1 MIFGGLQKQ
10 SLIDFPGKISC
21 VLFTSGCN
29 FTCPY
34 CHNPDLARGRIKQPP
49 ALKEER
55 IYDFLEKRKGFLDGV
70 VISGGEP
77 TLHRDL
83 STLCR
88 NIRKMGYP
96 IKLDTNGSRPEVV
109 ERLIQDRSVDYIAM
123 DIKTD
128 PSAYPREISCN
139 EDTTNILESIAL
151 VMAADISYDF
161 RTTCVKPFVDRPIVD
176 KISHA
181 IQGAACYVLQQFK
194 NENVLSPEYF
204 RNPPCHYSRSDL
216 KEFQTI
222 AAPWVE
228 TCIVR

>member
-21 VLFTSGCN
+21 VLFASGCN

-34 CHNPDLARGRIKQPP
+34 CHNPDLARGQIKPS
-49 ALKEER
+49 AVLKEEN
-55 IYDFLEKRKGFLDGV
+55 IYDFLDKRKGFLDGV

-77 TLHRDL
+77 TLHRNL
-83 STLCR
+83 STICDT
-88 NIRKMGYP
+88 IKKMGYP
-96 IKLDTNGSRPEVV
+96 IKLDTNGSRPELL
-109 ERLIQDRSVDYIAM
+109 EQLIRNRSVDYIAM

-128 PSAYPREISCN
+128 PSAYPREILGN
-139 EDTTNILESIAL
+139 ENTATILESIAL
-151 VMAADISYDF
+151 IMAAGISYEF
-161 RTTCVKPFVDRPIVD
+161 RTTCVKPFVDQPIIE

-181 IQGAACYVLQQFK
+181 IQGAGCYALQQFK

-204 RNPPCHYSRSDL
+204 RDRSPHYSLADL
-216 KEFQTI
+216 ERFQAL

-228 TCIVR
+228 ACIVR

>member
-21 VLFTSGCN
+21 VLFASGCN

-34 CHNPDLARGRIKQPP
+34 CHNPDLARGQIKPS
-49 ALKEER
+49 AVLKEEN
-55 IYDFLEKRKGFLDGV
+55 IYDFLDKRKGFLDGV

-77 TLHRDL
+77 TLHRNL
-83 STLCR
+83 STICDT
-88 NIRKMGYP
+88 IKKMGYP
-96 IKLDTNGSRPEVV
+96 IKLDTNGSRPELL
-109 ERLIQDRSVDYIAM
+109 EQLIRNRSVDYIAM

-128 PSAYPREISCN
+128 PSAYPREILGN
-139 EDTTNILESIAL
+139 ENTATILESIAL
-151 VMAADISYDF
+151 IMAAGISYEF
-161 RTTCVKPFVDRPIVD
+161 RTTCVKPFVDRPVIE

-181 IQGAACYVLQQFK
+181 IQGAGCYALQQFK

-204 RNPPCHYSRSDL
+204 RDRSPHYSLADL
-216 KEFQTI
+216 ERFQAL

-228 TCIVR
+228 ACIVR

>member
-29 FTCPY
+29 FKCPY
-34 CHNPDLARGRIKQPP
+34 CHNPDLARGQVNQSFI
-49 ALKEER
+49 LEEES

-77 TLHRDL
+77 TLHQDI
-83 STLCR
+83 STICH
-88 NIRKMGYP
+88 NIKNMGYP
-96 IKLDTNGSRPEVV
+96 IKLDTNGSRPEILAQ
-109 ERLIQDRSVDYIAM
+109 LIRNRCVDYIAM

-128 PSAYPREISCN
+128 PMAYPRDISHN
-139 EDTTNILESIAL
+139 EDTGSILESIVL
-151 VMAADISYDF
+151 IMAAGISYEF
-161 RTTCVKPFVDRPIVD
+161 RTTCIKPFVDSATIE
-176 KISHA
+176 KILRT
-181 IQGAACYVLQQFK
+181 IQGARCYALQQFK

-204 RNPPCHYSRSDL
+204 RERSPQYSRSDL
-216 KEFQTI
+216 ERFQAM

-228 TCIVR
+228 ECIVR

>member
-10 SLIDFPGKISC
+10 TLIDFPGKISC

-34 CHNPDLARGRIKQPP
+34 CHNPDLVRGQFKQSV
-49 ALKEER
+49 ALKEES

-83 STLCR
+83 STICH
-88 NIRKMGYP
+88 NIKKMGYP
-96 IKLDTNGSRPEVV
+96 IKLDTNGSRPEIL
-109 ERLIQDRSVDYIAM
+109 ERLIRNRSVDYIAM

-128 PSAYPREISCN
+128 PSAYPRDILGKEN
-139 EDTTNILESIAL
+139 TAGILESIA
-151 VMAADISYDF
+151 VIMAAGISYEF
-161 RTTCVKPFVDRPIVD
+161 RTTCVRPFVDKSVIE

-181 IQGAACYVLQQFK
+181 IQGARCYALQQFK
-194 NENVLSPEYF
+194 DENVLSPEYF
-204 RNPPCHYSRSDL
+204 RDGPPHYSRKDL
-216 KEFQTI
+216 ERFQAL

>member
-34 CHNPDLARGRIKQPP
+34 CHNPDLARGQVKGSFVF
-49 ALKEER
+49 KEES

-83 STLCR
+83 STICH
-88 NIRKMGYP
+88 NIKKLGYP
-96 IKLDTNGSRPEVV
+96 IKLDTNGSRPEIL
-109 ERLIQDRSVDYIAM
+109 ERLIRDRCVDYIAM

-139 EDTTNILESIAL
+139 ENTANILESIAL
-151 VMAADISYDF
+151 IMTAGMSYEF
-161 RTTCVKPFVDRPIVD
+161 RTTCVKPFVDRPIIER
-176 KISHA
+176 ISHA
-181 IQGAACYVLQQFK
+181 IEGAGCYALQQFK

-204 RNPPCHYSRSDL
+204 RNASCHYSRSDL

-222 AAPWVE
+222 ASPWVE
-228 TCIVR
+228 SCIVR

>member
-21 VLFTSGCN
+21 VLFASGCN

-34 CHNPDLARGRIKQPP
+34 CHNPDLARGQIKPS
-49 ALKEER
+49 AVLKEEN
-55 IYDFLEKRKGFLDGV
+55 IYDFLDKRKGFLDGV

-77 TLHRDL
+77 TLHRNL
-83 STLCR
+83 STICDT
-88 NIRKMGYP
+88 IKKMGYP
-96 IKLDTNGSRPEVV
+96 IKLDTNGSRPELL
-109 ERLIQDRSVDYIAM
+109 EQLIRNRSVDYIAM

-128 PSAYPREISCN
+128 PSAYPREILGN
-139 EDTTNILESIAL
+139 ENTANILESIAL
-151 VMAADISYDF
+151 IMAAGISYEF
-161 RTTCVKPFVDRPIVD
+161 RTTCVKPFVDQPVIE

-181 IQGAACYVLQQFK
+181 IQGARCYALQQFK

-204 RNPPCHYSRSDL
+204 RDRSPHYSLADL
-216 KEFQTI
+216 ERFQAL

-228 TCIVR
+228 ACIVR